1 MKHKIVLILSLL
13 TISMLF
19 MACAPQVTDI
29 PASSTPSMQGDPTEG
44 QASLMNDLQSA
55 GMDVEM
61 GDTVEQ
67 PFFAV
72 NGRIIKVNNADVQV
86 FEYQSAEEMEADAV
100 QVSADGGSVGT
111 SMISWMATPH
121 FFKSGS
127 VLVLYVGDDITILEA
142 LKNILGEQFAGR

>member
-1 MKHKIVLILSLL
+1 MKHKIVSILSLL

-19 MACAPQVTDI
+19 MACAQQVTDI
-29 PASSTPSMQGDPTEG
+29 PATPTPSAQGDPTEG

-72 NGRIIKVNNADVQV
+72 NGRIIKVNNADVQI

>member
-1 MKHKIVLILSLL
+1 MKNKIVSILFLL
-13 TISMLF
+13 TVSMIF
-19 MACAPQVTDI
+19 MACAPQATDI
-29 PASSTPSMQGDPTEG
+29 PATPSPSVQGDPTEG

-61 GDTVEQ
+61 GEAVEQ

-72 NGRIIKVNNADVQV
+72 NGRIIKVNTTDVQV
-86 FEYQSAEEMEADAV
+86 FEYQSAEAMETEAA
-100 QVSADGGSVGT
+100 QISADGGSVGT

-142 LKNILGEQFAGR
+142 LKNI